1 MWGFDLII
9 HPQVGEF
16 DFPLDQIP
24 TISPPS
30 PYWGWGWGLIGKLWF
45 LAVMQNP
52 LLWSVSSAQ
61 YNVSYVIYQNDRPTC
76 NMVSHWYIIVTVYI
90 HSVF

>member
-30 PYWGWGWGLIGKLWF
+30 PYWGGWGLTLIG
-45 LAVMQNP
+45 A
-52 LLWSVSSAQ
+52 LLPRV
-61 YNVSYVIYQNDRPTC
+61 YTLGIFKKILK
-76 NMVSHWYIIVTVYI
+76 YIICNTVFGEIYLFI
-90 HSVF
+90 YFALPS

>member
-30 PYWGWGWGLIGKLWF
+30 PYWGGWGLTLIGALRCLKKVLIQKINALNGTTVPF
-45 LAVMQNP
+45 DN
-52 LLWSVSSAQ
+52 LLK
-61 YNVSYVIYQNDRPTC
+61 VSYTMPV
-76 NMVSHWYIIVTVYI
+76 
-90 HSVF
+90 

>member
-30 PYWGWGWGLIGKLWF
+30 PYWGGGVGFNI
-45 LAVMQNP
+45 
-52 LLWSVSSAQ
+52 
-61 YNVSYVIYQNDRPTC
+61 DRC
-76 NMVSHWYIIVTVYI
+76 IIAIIVADCSIRVSQSLTKNLNLE
-90 HSVF
+90 